1 MLPSTIGAL
10 CSIMLI
16 IILLG
21 YTAYKVSILEGKKR
35 VDVIQAVQEN
45 YFDDE
50 YVFSGEQGLN
60 IAAGVYN
67 PLNRA

>member
-1 MLPSTIGAL
+1 MLLFTIGAL
-10 CSIMLI
+10 CSILLI

-21 YTAYKVSILEGKKR
+21 YGACKVSILEGKNR

-50 YVFSGEQGLN
+50 YVLSGEQG
-60 IAAGVYN
+60 
-67 PLNRA
+67 